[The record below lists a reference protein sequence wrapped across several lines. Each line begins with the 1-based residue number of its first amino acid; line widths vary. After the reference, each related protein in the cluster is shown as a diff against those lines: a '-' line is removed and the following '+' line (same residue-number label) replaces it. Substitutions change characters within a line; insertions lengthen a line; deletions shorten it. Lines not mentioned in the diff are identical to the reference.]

1 MATATQISDDSEKQE
16 RPDQEAPSTTD
27 VRAHDNRSIAF
38 SAFSTYQKRWIVFL
52 TAFAG
57 WFSTLSSSIFFPAI
71 TSLAVHIHSSIQNIN
86 LTVTSYLLFAAV
98 APAVVGTYADN
109 AGRRPALLA
118 SLAIY
123 VAANVGLALQTSFPA
138 LFVLRMVQSAGIAG
152 LFRLSVYCSST
163 LLTTCLKEPFL

>member
-1 MATATQISDDSEKQE
+1 MATAIQTSDSEK
-16 RPDQEAPSTTD
+16 RKGTDQEAASTTD
-27 VRAHDNRSIAF
+27 VRDQNSRLNAF
-38 SAFSTYQKRWIVFL
+38 SAFSTRQKRWIVFL

-57 WFSTLSSSIFFPAI
+57 WFSTLSSSIFFPAV
-71 TSLAVHIHSSIQNIN
+71 TSLAVHINTSIQNIN

-138 LFVLRMVQSAGIAG
+138 LFVLRMVQSAGISG
-152 LFRLSVYCSST
+152 LFWHSVHCCST
-163 LLTTCLKEPFL
+163 FLMTCSKAPFP

>member
-1 MATATQISDDSEKQE
+1 MATATQTSDGCEKRE
-16 RPDQEAPSTTD
+16 GPVQEAASSTS
-27 VRAHDNRSIAF
+27 VRAHNNRLTAF
-38 SAFSTYQKRWIVFL
+38 SAFSTCQKRWIVFL

-71 TSLAVHIHSSIQNIN
+71 TSLAVHIHTTVQNIN

-118 SLAIY
+118 SLAVY

-138 LFVLRMVQSAGIAG
+138 LSVLRVVQSAGIAG
-152 LFRLSVYCSST
+152 SFWLFVSCWST
-163 LLTTCLKEPFL
+163 LLTTCLKEPSP